1 MLIAIVGGGWITGSG
16 YGTVLTG
23 TVCLYGPEESLLTHA
38 RSGMFDRPVKNF
50 GRLDRLSRLTVA
62 TVNLAL
68 RDAGIVAAPDNKQDI
83 GIIGSNDA
91 GTLET
96 DTAYFTDFVDNGRKL
111 ARANLFIYTLPSSP
125 LGEAA
130 IHFGLAGPLL
140 YTAGGGHSFAVAVN
154 EAAAMITGGETAQM
168 LVGMTSGDESVYVVL
183 GAAADSG
190 APSVDALLA
199 AVDREAECAE
209 IITLIRS
216 IKRG

>member
-1 MLIAIVGGGWITGSG
+1 MLIAILGGGWITRSG
-16 YGTVLTG
+16 YGTLLTG
-23 TVCLYGPEESLLTHA
+23 TATLYGPEESLLTHA
-38 RSGMFDRPVKNF
+38 RSGMFERPVKNF

-68 RDAGIVAAPDNKQDI
+68 MDAGIAATPDNKQDI

-140 YTAGGGHSFAVAVN
+140 YTAGGGHSLAVAVN
-154 EAAAMITGGETAQM
+154 QATEMIAGGEAALM
-168 LVGMTSGDESVYVVL
+168 LVGMTSGDASVYVVL
-183 GAAADSG
+183 GPAVDNG

-199 AVDREAECAE
+199 AVDRDAACAE
-209 IITLIRS
+209 IITSIRN